1 MFEQREHP
9 LLQVALD
16 FTNIE
21 KAIRVMSA
29 LRDLPIPIV
38 EIGTPLIKA
47 EGIRS
52 VAIIKALASDDTLIL
67 ADMKTADVGAL
78 ETSMAA
84 LHGADIVTVLASSD
98 DAVIEAAVTE
108 GKKLGVDII
117 ADTIGLQPDVIPQRV
132 KELHKLGVNV
142 VNIHSGIDVQ
152 RRLGIRA
159 TSFQD
164 LACKVA
170 CKVKSY
176 LSDVIISISGG
187 IKPEDIKKFAE
198 ACIDI
203 VVIGSAITK
212 APDPRGAA
220 IRALDALSR
229 IIRK

>member
-1 MFEQREHP
+1 MLEQREHP

-29 LRDLPIPIV
+29 LRDLPIPVV
-38 EIGTPLIKA
+38 EVGTPLIKA
-47 EGIRS
+47 EGVRS
-52 VAIIKALASDDTLIL
+52 IAIIKALASDDTLIL

-108 GKKLGVDII
+108 GRKLGVDII

-132 KELHKLGVNV
+132 KELRKLGVNII
-142 VNIHSGIDVQ
+142 NIHSGIDVQ

-164 LACKVA
+164 LACR
-170 CKVKSY
+170 VKSD

-187 IKPEDIKKFAE
+187 IKPEDIRKFAG

-220 IRALDALSR
+220 TRALDALSR

>member
-1 MFEQREHP
+1 MLEQCEHP

-29 LRDLPIPIV
+29 LRGLPIPIIEV
-38 EIGTPLIKA
+38 GTPLIKA

-52 VAIIKALASDDTLIL
+52 IAIIKAMTSGDALIL

-84 LHGADIVTVLASSD
+84 RYGADVVTILASSD
-98 DAVIEAAVTE
+98 DAVIEAAITE
-108 GKKLGVDII
+108 GRKLGVDVI
-117 ADTIGLQPDVIPQRV
+117 ADTIGLRPDIIPQRV
-132 KELHKLGVNV
+132 RELHELGVNII
-142 VNIHSGIDVQ
+142 NIHSGIDVQ

-159 TSFQD
+159 TSFRD
-164 LACKVA
+164 LARKI
-170 CKVKSY
+170 KSD
-176 LSDVIISISGG
+176 LSDVIISVSGG
-187 IKPEDIKKFAE
+187 IKPEDIEKFVG

-203 VVIGSAITK
+203 IVIGSAITK

-220 IRALDALSR
+220 TRALDALSR
-229 IIRK
+229 VPRK